1 MSVDQAVI
9 RQLSETR
16 DNLKARRL
24 LPHAE
29 AIERGLSALAALDEA
44 RAKAVEIASAFPG
57 LRAEVENLK
66 RQVAHLQGEV
76 SKAQDEA
83 KRAAV
88 PRLEALAEARAE
100 IRNVIRPFLTGDPG
114 ARMLALTIWHEMN
127 ARWGKEVS

>member
-1 MSVDQAVI
+1 MDQAVI
-9 RQLSETR
+9 RQLSEAR

-29 AIERGLSALAALDEA
+29 AVERGLSALAALDEA

-57 LRAEVENLK
+57 LRAEIENLK
-66 RQVAHLQGEV
+66 RQVAHLQDEV

-100 IRNVIRPFLTGDPG
+100 IRDVIRPFLSGDPG

-127 ARWGKEVS
+127 ARWGKEG

>member
-1 MSVDQAVI
+1 MDQAVI
-9 RQLSETR
+9 RALSDAR

-24 LPHAE
+24 IPHAD
-29 AIERGLSALAALDEA
+29 AVQRGLTALAAADEA
-44 RAKAVEIASAFPG
+44 RAQAIEAASAIPA
-57 LRAEVENLK
+57 LRAEVEGLK
-66 RQVAHLQGEV
+66 RRVAHLQGEV
-76 SKAQDEA
+76 AKAQDEA

-114 ARMLALTIWHEMN
+114 ARMLALTIWRDMD